1 MKVEDVLKIFE
12 KNKDFLLGEVYSKSN
27 PVACILGGQPASGK
41 GNLASIV
48 TKNIYTGEQFLIV
61 NGDTYR
67 NFHPD
72 YQNLVK
78 NPHIYSRETQIFSNV
93 FTEELI
99 KEAIRNKFN
108 IIIEGTMRN
117 PQIPLNTSN
126 LFKQNG
132 FKVEALAISA
142 PAIFTEIGIYIRY
155 QEEVNKQKMGRLAEI
170 SSHNSA
176 VEGVPKSLDLLY
188 SKNAVDRIHIYS
200 MYANEKVKSFS
211 FDGKKWNC
219 SLPPSNFIKTSR
231 EKQLLDKNLIQNL
244 ITKGKETFNSIRT
257 DLKPNVAELLDKLN
271 SISQK
276 IDNSLKW

>member
-1 MKVEDVLKIFE
+1 MKVEEVLQIFRE
-12 KNKDFLLGEVYSKSN
+12 NKDFLLGTANTKTN
-27 PVACILGGQPASGK
+27 PIACILGGQPASGK
-41 GNLASIV
+41 GNLASII
-48 TKNIYTGEQFLIV
+48 TKSIYPEQTFLIV

-78 NPHIYSRETQIFSNV
+78 NPHIYSKETQVFSNV

-99 KEAIRNKFN
+99 KEAVRNRFH

-117 PQIPLNTSN
+117 PKIPLNTSN
-126 LFKQNG
+126 LFRQNG

-142 PAIFTEIGIYIRY
+142 PAIFTEMGIYIRF
-155 QEEVNKQKMGRLAEI
+155 QEEINKQRMGRLAEI

-176 VEGVPKSLDLLY
+176 VIGVPKSLDLLY

-200 MYANEKVKSFS
+200 MYGKEKIKSFC
-211 FDGKKWNC
+211 FDGKRWNC
-219 SLPPSNFIKTSR
+219 SLPPSEFVKTSR
-231 EKQLLDKNLIQNL
+231 ERQLLDKDLLQNL

-257 DLKPNVAELLDKLN
+257 DLKPNVAELLDKLS

-276 IDNSLKW
+276 IDTSLKW